1 MKFGLSMKRYLFGI
15 LSTLTL
21 LAGCSSSSYDA
32 LQSAANHPPKFQ
44 DQKPHHFDGNVPH
57 GFEIHGTD
65 VSKWNGSIDWSQVR
79 KSGIQF
85 AFVKSTEGTD
95 RLDSSFH
102 DNVRGA
108 KSNGVAVAPYHFYY
122 FCASAEAQARWFIQN
137 VPKSAVQMPPVLDA
151 EWNDA
156 SPTCKTRPS
165 PSVVVSELGI
175 FLKRIE
181 AHYGKRPIIYTSV
194 DFHADNLVG
203 QFNEYPFWLRSTAA
217 HPSKRY
223 PGRKWLFWQY
233 TGTGII
239 PGINGIADINVFAGN
254 RKSWNAWLSKNGR

>member
-1 MKFGLSMKRYLFGI
+1 MSMKRYLFG
-15 LSTLTL
+15 LLAGMSL
-21 LAGCSSSSYDA
+21 LAGCSSTSYDV

-57 GFEIHGTD
+57 GFPVHGTD
-65 VSKWNGSIDWSQVR
+65 VSKWNGAIDWAQVR
-79 KSGIQF
+79 KSGIEF
-85 AFVKSTEGTD
+85 AFIKSTEGTD
-95 RLDSSFH
+95 RVDSGFET
-102 DNVRGA
+102 NWRGA
-108 KSNGVAVAPYHFYY
+108 KAQGIAVAPYHFYY
-122 FCASAEAQARWFIQN
+122 WCASAEAQARWFIQN
-137 VPKSAVQMPPVLDA
+137 VPKAAVQMPPVFDA

-156 SPTCKTRPS
+156 SPTCKTRP
-165 PSVVVSELGI
+165 PRSVVLSEMAH

-217 HPSKRY
+217 HPSKPY

-233 TGTGII
+233 TGTGNI
-239 PGINGIADINVFAGN
+239 PGIKGISDINVFAGT
-254 RKSWNAWLSKNGR
+254 RQSYAKWLSDNR